1 MNCGMRRR
9 NIIKTLTFTHLA
21 KYCITTVEIVYPKFK
36 NRKSNEGLN
45 PDGLGFF
52 YVRFEKEERENGK
65 TKIISAFKVSRLL
78 HPLKAP

>member
-9 NIIKTLTFTHLA
+9 NIIKTLTFTHFA

-52 YVRFEKEERENGK
+52 YVRFEKEEREKWQNK
-65 TKIISAFKVSRLL
+65 N
-78 HPLKAP
+78 HPCF